1 MTSFLQDVRYALRMM
16 KRSPV
21 STFIIIASLAIGI
34 GANTA
39 IFSVVS
45 ALLLKPLPYPNPDR
59 LAVLWLRSPGINIP
73 EDWPSPG
80 QYIDVQNENRSFQ
93 MMSIS
98 QGRSGTLL
106 GRDQPERVEVLRTSS
121 SLFTLLGAKP
131 LHGRLLLAEDDV
143 PGKAAVVILSHGFWQ
158 RVFAATRP
166 WSARASRSTASQL
179 GNGADKNQY
188 TVAGVLGPDFLL
200 NAEIMPTVAS
210 IRQMDLFL
218 PLPLGADAVTRRGDE
233 NYNLM
238 ARLKDGVTMEQ
249 ADADVAAIAARIRE
263 KDKRDRTFTI
273 DVVPLLDQV
282 VGNVRRAV
290 LVLLGSVTLV
300 LLIACA
306 NVANLL
312 LTRATARQKEV
323 AIRTALGAGWQ
334 RLVRQL
340 LTESVLLGVVGG
352 AVGLLIARAAL
363 FVVHTVNPG
372 NIPRLDVIT
381 IDGPVLAFTFGVSI
395 LTGIIFGLAPA
406 YRAARPDLNTAL
418 KAGGRNTQ
426 GEGGFGSSRRRLRS
440 LLVVAEV
447 ALSLMLL
454 VGAGLLIRS
463 FVRLQQVTPGFNPE
477 GVISM
482 RLGASGRQFPN
493 PEARIEYFRQFSDRI
508 AAVPGVQVRGAVT
521 SLPFTSSVGWGSINV
536 EGWTPQPG
544 QELQV
549 DQRAVTADYFRTMEV
564 PLRQGR
570 FFTSFDAL
578 PNAERVAV
586 IDEKFAQRFWPGQS
600 AIGKHLWNDPKQPTT
615 IVGVVGTVK
624 QYGLD
629 VDGRI
634 VVYRPSAGLLGYQ
647 VARTSGDPAAV
658 SGAIVRAIHEIDPTI
673 PVYDIRTMPD
683 RMSDSLARQ
692 RFATIMLGA
701 FALFALVLAV
711 VGVYGVMSHLVS
723 QGTHDIGVR
732 MALGA
737 ERSRIVGMILRQGA
751 ELTGAGLIVGL
762 IGAAALTRVMATL
775 LFGIGAHDLVTF
787 LTVPLVLGGIALLA
801 TYVPALARD
810 QGGSG
815 GRSQRGLR

>member
-1 MTSFLQDVRYALRMM
+1 MHALLQDLRYALRMLR
-16 KRSPV
+16 RSPAA
-21 STFIIIASLAIGI
+21 TIIIIASLAIGI

-39 IFSVVS
+39 IFSVVN
-45 ALLLKPLPYPNPDR
+45 ALLLKPLPYPDPDR

-80 QYIDVQNENRSFQ
+80 QYIDVRNENRSFEL
-93 MMSIS
+93 MSIS

-106 GRDQPERVEVLRTSS
+106 GREQPERVEALRTSS

-131 LHGRLLLAEDDV
+131 LHGRLLLEEDDV

-158 RVFAATRP
+158 RVFGGDPAVVG
-166 WSARASRSTASQL
+166 RSLTINGVAL
-179 GNGADKNQY
+179 GNGADRNQY
-188 TVAGVLGPDFLL
+188 TVAGVLGADFLL

-238 ARLKDGVTMEQ
+238 ARLKAGVTMEQ
-249 ADADVAAIAARIRE
+249 ADADVAAIAARIRD

-312 LTRATARQKEV
+312 LTRATARKKEV

-340 LTESVLLGVVGG
+340 LTESVLLGVLGG
-352 AVGLLIARAAL
+352 AAGLLIANAAL

-372 NIPRLDVIT
+372 NIPRLDVIR
-381 IDGPVLAFTFGVSI
+381 IDGPVLAFTFAVSI

-426 GEGGFGSSRRRLRS
+426 GEGGFGSSRRRMRS

-463 FVRLQQVTPGFNPE
+463 FVRLQSVTPGFNPD

-493 PEARIEYFRQFSDRI
+493 PESRIEYFRQFSDRI

-536 EGWTPQPG
+536 EGWTPLPG

-549 DQRAVTADYFRTMEV
+549 DQRATTPDYFKTMQI
-564 PLRQGR
+564 PLREGR
-570 FFTSFDAL
+570 YFSSFDGL
-578 PNAERVAV
+578 PNAERVAI

-600 AIGKHLWNDPKQPTT
+600 AIGKHLWNDPKQPMT

-634 VVYRPSAGLLGYQ
+634 VVYRPSLGLLGYQ
-647 VARTSGDPAAV
+647 VARVAGDPASVA
-658 SGAIVRAIHEIDPTI
+658 GAIVRAIHEVDPTI
-673 PVYDIRTMPD
+673 PVYDVQTMSD

-701 FALFALVLAV
+701 FAVFALVLAV

-737 ERSRIVGMILRQGA
+737 ERSRIVGMVLRQGA
-751 ELTGAGLIVGL
+751 ELTAAGIVLGL
-762 IGAAALTRVMATL
+762 IGAAVLTRVMATL
-775 LFGIGAHDLVTF
+775 LFGVGTHDLLTF
-787 LTVPLVLGGIALLA
+787 SIVPLVLGSIALLA
-801 TYVPALARD
+801 VCIPALRATRVD
-810 QGGSG
+810 PVVA
-815 GRSQRGLR
+815 LREE